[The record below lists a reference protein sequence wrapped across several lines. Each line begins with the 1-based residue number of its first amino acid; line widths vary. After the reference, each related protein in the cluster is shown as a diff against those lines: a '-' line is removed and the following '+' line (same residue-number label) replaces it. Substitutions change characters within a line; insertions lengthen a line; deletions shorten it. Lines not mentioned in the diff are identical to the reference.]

1 MAAIEVLVV
10 LNNINIKEKSKCR
23 IDKIFGGGGGGGK
36 CPPCPM
42 LAPPLIVKLFI
53 FWPWEAL
60 DFSNEIRAQQE
71 GCCTEWLCTTDFR
84 HLEFIARCSIFV
96 GVHGCLSKVIAT
108 KCLVAPSLSWNR

>member
-23 IDKIFGGGGGGGK
+23 IDKIFGGGGGGAS
-36 CPPCPM
+36 
-42 LAPPLIVKLFI
+42 APHASTATGCKAVH